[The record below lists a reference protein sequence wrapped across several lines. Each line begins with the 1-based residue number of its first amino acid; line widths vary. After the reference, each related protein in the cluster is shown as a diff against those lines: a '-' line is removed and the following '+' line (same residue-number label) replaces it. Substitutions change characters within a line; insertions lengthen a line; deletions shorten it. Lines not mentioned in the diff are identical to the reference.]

1 MSMLPD
7 VPQVIT
13 TGNAQDVL
21 GNSHLRK
28 VLCYSKHPLS
38 SLLFNTETHWF
49 TNQKGAIGFFQ
60 DKNLHMCVGGILAP
74 GEERVALLQSF
85 LSFTREKRAFP
96 VFLHGDE
103 SDFALLRNNGFF
115 VNQLGA
121 SYSVL
126 LDGYSMTGKR
136 FQQLRN
142 KISKSRRAGVS
153 IREICSQE
161 EYYRLKPQLEHIN
174 QLWLKEKHAKA
185 LKKLVIDFNT
195 VEVNSGEHRVY
206 IATRGEQIQA
216 YIVYSYT
223 WGETSGW
230 FHNLSRKKP
239 DIPDGTMQFINETAI
254 NDFLA
259 EGAVSYLHMGFTPL
273 VEFGEDSCFNDSA
286 IFHKIAK
293 WMSSKGGIVYPAAS
307 QRQYKMSWRPSL
319 IAPEYIA
326 FPKGKAMKALWSTLR
341 TTNSI

>member
-28 VLCYSKHPLS
+28 VLCYAKHPLS
-38 SLLFNTETHWF
+38 SLLFNSETLWF

-74 GEERVALLQSF
+74 DEERAALLQLF
-85 LSFTREKRAFP
+85 LNFTREKRAFP

-103 SDFALLRNNGFF
+103 SDFVLLKNNGFS

-121 SYSVL
+121 SYSL
-126 LDGYSMTGKR
+126 SLNGYSMTGKR

-142 KISKSRRAGVS
+142 KISKSRRAGISV
-153 IREICSQE
+153 REISSQE
-161 EYYRLKPQLEHIN
+161 EYYRLKPQLEQIN

-230 FHNLSRKKP
+230 FHSLSRKKP

-254 NDFLA
+254 NDFLE
-259 EGAVSYLHMGFTPL
+259 EGTVSYLHLGFTPL
-273 VEFGEDSCFNDSA
+273 VEFGEEKNFNDSA
-286 IFHKIAK
+286 IFNKVAK
-293 WMSSKGGIVYPAAS
+293 WLSSKGGIVYPAAS

-319 IAPEYIA
+319 IEPEYIA